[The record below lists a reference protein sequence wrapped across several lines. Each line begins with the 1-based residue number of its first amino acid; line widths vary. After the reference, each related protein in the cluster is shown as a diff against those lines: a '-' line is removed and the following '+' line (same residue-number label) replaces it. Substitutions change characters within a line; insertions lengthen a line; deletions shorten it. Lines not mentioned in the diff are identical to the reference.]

1 MKPVSLLI
9 ILAIILAGLLV
20 FTPFSIKEMFGS
32 FPLFQVISQERAA
45 TMTRAPIFRTIDGGT
60 TWFPQASLSATEAL
74 PAFNVLDLKLDVQDS
89 TIVYAGTEGNGLYR
103 SFNNGQ
109 NWEKVADRNNV
120 LSPGASVY
128 KIVQDR
134 FNINN
139 IYIAAFQN
147 KFGVFLKSTDGGIS
161 FNQTYI
167 SQLEN
172 YPLEAIAI
180 NASSSNI
187 IYAGTAQGGFLI
199 SQDYGET
206 WKVAEWLTA
215 QIADIVV
222 NPGNASEIYM
232 TTKNRGLFRSVDGG
246 YTWKNFSKEL
256 SKVGGTGNIKMLRI
270 DQSNASTL
278 YLALASG
285 LVQSENRGATWKYAA
300 ILIPP
305 RALPVDS
312 VAIDP
317 TNSKN
322 IFVGVGNLIYKS
334 QDGGTNWSVQKLN
347 AEKRI
352 ARILIDSKNPQSVFL
367 GMKSAKEQNKQ
378 SF

>member
-20 FTPFSIKEMFGS
+20 FTPFSMKEMFGS

-45 TMTRAPIFRTIDGGT
+45 TMTSAPIFRTIDGGT
-60 TWFPQASLSATEAL
+60 TWFQQASLSATEAL
-74 PAFNVLDLKLDVQDS
+74 PAFNVLDLTLDVQDS

-222 NPGNASEIYM
+222 NPGNASEIYI

-256 SKVGGTGNIKMLRI
+256 SKVGGAGNIKMLRI
-270 DQSNASTL
+270 DQSNASAL

>member
-20 FTPFSIKEMFGS
+20 FTPFSMKEMFGS

-45 TMTRAPIFRTIDGGT
+45 TMTSAPIFRTIDGGT
-60 TWFPQASLSATEAL
+60 TWFQQASLSATEAL
-74 PAFNVLDLKLDVQDS
+74 PAFNVLDLTLDVQDS
-89 TIVYAGTEGNGLYR
+89 TIIYAGTEGNGLYR

-120 LSPGASVY
+120 LSPSASVY

-222 NPGNASEIYM
+222 NPGNASEIYV

-270 DQSNASTL
+270 DQLNASAL